1 MISYPLVPEMGFVHA
16 STLLKMQKC
25 RVLLV
30 LCVVGSALDLSV
42 SLFLSL
48 LIATGKSGGFNWK
61 TLVDIGEKCWGYDH
75 LSPSPSAVPLWKS
88 GFGRGESRI
97 MAGQGG
103 SGWKAQRV
111 GKPLSH
117 SHLIALYSTWIHERS
132 LSYSS
137 RQCLT
142 LPSCPPLPSLQYQT
156 LLMRGYTLRFS
167 CSLDFLF
174 RVSGFFSFSSFV
186 GYVSVNQSNMALA
199 AGHIKL
205 PIRHCG
211 RDPGHNRSQFD
222 QSQAVEGRRQVV
234 EWKLAISPFFFH
246 S

>member
-1 MISYPLVPEMGFVHA
+1 MKIRLWQWRESNHGRAGRIGVKGPEGR
-16 STLLKMQKC
+16 K
-25 RVLLV
+25 
-30 LCVVGSALDLSV
+30 AL
-42 SLFLSL
+42 F
-48 LIATGKSGGFNWK
+48 
-61 TLVDIGEKCWGYDH
+61 
-75 LSPSPSAVPLWKS
+75 
-88 GFGRGESRI
+88 R
-97 MAGQGG
+97 
-103 SGWKAQRV
+103 
-111 GKPLSH
+111 SH
-117 SHLIALYSTWIHERS
+117 PIALYSTWIHERS

-167 CSLDFLF
+167 CSLAFLF
-174 RVSGFFSFSSFV
+174 RVSGFFPFSSFV

-222 QSQAVEGRRQVV
+222 QSQASCRRQTSSGRV
-234 EWKLAISPFFFH
+234 KTSHFPLFFH